1 MSVGVVGLAV
11 GGVVFR
17 LGVSVRA
24 LAGILVGLVRV
35 GLVLVGLAVTVLI
48 GLVSVGVVGL
58 AVGGVVLRLGV
69 GVRVLGGVL
78 VGLAVSVLIGLV
90 RVGLVLGGLGVG
102 VVGLGGVLVVG
113 VLGVLVAV
121 VVCGVVFLVGLVRR
135 GLVCLSLVTVARR
148 IGSVVGLAVGGVVL
162 SLRLCVR
169 VLDGIMPMLSV
180 GIGLTGA
187 TCIARAVA
195 SLAGVGGLIRVGGRR
210 VGCML
215 SAMRLLVAAQ
225 AVPGRSFLL
234 GGGRRV
240 GGAVSTMSCSG
251 GVTVAGGGICARNAV
266 RVTGGHARIGT
277 VRTLCR
283 GRRTTVGAS
292 ISTNMTAA
300 LARGGTSSV
309 RTTRRVAYAAT
320 DISGITDAVCAV
332 TCMSCVRSEISGTA
346 ESVRSV
352 ADTARI
358 AATEGASAL
367 VRSLSAHAGL
377 ATTNARADKLIGT
390 ARLTVTVN
398 RVRIPCEGRLVPP
411 TTEEIVGSR
420 FA

>member
-1 MSVGVVGLAV
+1 MARRIS
-11 GGVVFR
+11 
-17 LGVSVRA
+17 S
-24 LAGILVGLVRV
+24 
-35 GLVLVGLAVTVLI
+35 
-48 GLVSVGVVGL
+48 VVGL

-69 GVRVLGGVL
+69 SVRVLGRIL
-78 VGLAVSVLIGLV
+78 VGLVVTVLVGLV

-102 VVGLGGVLVVG
+102 VVVLGGVPVVG
-113 VLGVLVAV
+113 VLGVLVAGVLRVLVAV
-121 VVCGVVFLVGLVRR
+121 VVCGVVFHVGLVRR
-135 GLVCLSLVTVARR
+135 RLVGLGLVTVARR
-148 IGSVVGLAVGGVVL
+148 ISSVVGLAVGGVVL
-162 SLRLCVR
+162 SPRLCVR
-169 VLDGIMPMLSV
+169 VLDGIMPVLSV

-240 GGAVSTMSCSG
+240 GGTVSTMSCSG

-277 VRTLCR
+277 VRPLRR

-332 TCMSCVRSEISGTA
+332 TCMSCVCAEISGTA
-346 ESVRSV
+346 EAVRSV
-352 ADTARI
+352 ADAARI
-358 AATEGASAL
+358 AAAEGASAL
-367 VRSLSAHAGL
+367 IRSLRAQAGL
-377 ATTNARADKLIGT
+377 ATTNARTDKLIGT
-390 ARLTVTVN
+390 ACLTVTVN
-398 RVRIPCEGRLVPP
+398 RVRIPCEGRLVPSA
-411 TTEEIVGSR
+411 TEEVVGSR
-420 FA
+420 IACVHVVELL